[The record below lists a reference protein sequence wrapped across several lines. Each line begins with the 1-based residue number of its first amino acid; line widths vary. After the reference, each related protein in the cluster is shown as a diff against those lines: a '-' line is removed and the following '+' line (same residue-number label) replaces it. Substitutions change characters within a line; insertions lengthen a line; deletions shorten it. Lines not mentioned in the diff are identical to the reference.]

1 MNTIDRNTISC
12 MIVDDEP
19 NAVKLLEN
27 YIQKMP
33 FLVLEQKCYDA
44 FEAIANLKQGSVDLI
59 FMDINMPQMSGLDL
73 AAQLPKDQSIIFT
86 TAYSSYALEGYE
98 YNAVDYLLKPIT
110 FKRFIQSIDKFR
122 NRYLTTDPAIAP
134 RPKENVPGNCIFV
147 KSGKQYVKL
156 QYNEILYFEASKE
169 YVIVVGANM
178 QTLVYKR
185 MKQLEA
191 QLPPNF
197 IRIHNSFIV
206 NISNLDRVVDNHAVF
221 GQVKLPISSS
231 YRERF
236 LNLIEKNTL

>member
-44 FEAIANLKQGSVDLI
+44 FEAIAYLKQGSVDLI

-73 AAQLPKDQSIIFT
+73 AAQLPKDQSIIFA

-122 NRYLTTDPAIAP
+122 NRCVPTDPAIDSQ
-134 RPKENVPGNCIFV
+134 PKENVTGHYIFV

-156 QYNEILYFEASKE
+156 EYNEILYFEARKE
-169 YVIVVGANM
+169 YVIVVSANM
-178 QTLVYKR
+178 QTLIYKR

-206 NISNLDRVVDNHAVF
+206 NISNLDRVVDNHVVF

-231 YRERF
+231 YREQF
-236 LNLIEKNTL
+236 LNLIAKNTL